1 MHKSLV
7 CLALLTL
14 VLSVSAFL
22 PRGGTKEAARTE
34 LERLGMDGDALE
46 LVLAVHQGDRKM
58 VDLLLAAEVSL
69 EGRDAEGRTPV
80 MIALKK
86 GRPDLA
92 ERLIAAG
99 ANLKARDGEEATVLG
114 YAMKAAETSIV
125 KALLDLGVSPN
136 TRSPLGGRLV
146 AEAARQGRLASAKLL
161 LEFGASPNGQ
171 DDEGA
176 PLIFHATSRGAE
188 WMVRDLI
195 ETGVTMGERDDE
207 GNTLAHSLVKSESD
221 RLDLLSD
228 EVDLNA
234 LNEHGETPLHVAILE
249 GRTSLVP
256 TLLEHGA
263 SVKTSHP
270 SGWSSLQLALQ
281 RNDGEMVDELLKYG
295 ADPNRLGPEGRSTMD
310 LVMALDSPPE
320 QLNSLLRA
328 GLDPQ
333 TKGPDE
339 RTPLETVLAKR
350 DLRSAKFLISHGADP
365 GLALYNSVVEGDQEA
380 FDMLLQVTTDPNKG
394 HRESPLLAAVRGGHE
409 AMVERLLESGVS
421 ADQMGVEGQ
430 SALHL
435 GVAMDH
441 AKITRHLLAAGADP
455 NIPFKQPIS
464 REFAKRI
471 RDRGYIKWQFK
482 YDRRITPLMVAADGG
497 NLDLARALIEH
508 GAKKNVWTK
517 RKTYYVIGFAARR
530 DDVKMMQLLLG
541 VDPDN
546 ERRWAKIDLSDQ
558 KAYVYDNKTGE
569 LIYETK
575 VSTGKKGHRT
585 RQGEFVVTNR
595 HRHHVSNIYKG
606 AKMPYFQR
614 FSCGDFGFH
623 QGYCPGYAASHGC
636 IRVPKGNAAKLW
648 EVLERGDR
656 VVIVE

>member
-14 VLSVSAFL
+14 VVSVSAFL
-22 PRGGTKEAARTE
+22 PGGGEKEMARAE
-34 LERLGMDGDALE
+34 LERLGMEGDALE
-46 LVLAVHQGDRKM
+46 LVLAVQKGDRAL
-58 VDLLLAAEVSL
+58 VDLLLAAGASPD
-69 EGRDAEGRTPV
+69 GRDDQDRTPI
-80 MIALKK
+80 MIALDS

-92 ERLIAAG
+92 ERLIEAG
-99 ANLKARDGEEATVLG
+99 ANLRTEDGKRSTVLTH
-114 YAMKAAETSIV
+114 AVEAAETSIV
-125 KALLDLGVSPN
+125 KLLLEKGVSPN
-136 TRSPLGGRLV
+136 TRSPLGGRVV

-176 PLIFHATSRGAE
+176 PLIFHATSWGAE
-188 WMVRDLI
+188 WMVKGLI
-195 ETGVTMGERDDE
+195 ERGVVVGERDNQ
-207 GNTLAHSLVKSESD
+207 GNSIAHSLVKNESD
-221 RLDLLSD
+221 RLDLLPD

-234 LNEHGETPLHVAILE
+234 VNEYGETPLHVAILE
-249 GRTSLVP
+249 GRSSLVP

-263 SVKTSHP
+263 SVMTSHP
-270 SGWSSLQLALQ
+270 SGWSSLHLALQ
-281 RNDGEMVDELLKYG
+281 RGDTEMVDSLLKHG

-310 LVMALDSPPE
+310 LVLALDSPPE
-320 QLNSLLRA
+320 QLNSLLRE
-328 GLDPQ
+328 GLDPH
-333 TKGPDE
+333 TKGPDD

-350 DLRSAKFLISHGADP
+350 DIRSAKFLITYGADP
-365 GLALYNSVVEGDQEA
+365 GFALYNAAVEGDQEV
-380 FDMLLQVTTDPNKG
+380 FEMLLQVGAELNKG
-394 HRESPLLAAVRGGHE
+394 PRESPLMAAVRGGHE
-409 AMVERLLESGVS
+409 KMVERLLESGVS
-421 ADQMGVEGQ
+421 AEQMGTEGQ

-435 GVAMDH
+435 AVAMDH
-441 AKITRHLLAAGADP
+441 AKITRHLLVAGADP
-455 NIPFKQPIS
+455 NGPYNQPIS
-464 REFAKRI
+464 SDFSKRI

-497 NLDLARALIEH
+497 NLDLARALIDH

-517 RKTYYVIGFAARR
+517 RKSYYVIGFAARR
-530 DDVKMMQLLLG
+530 EDVKMMQLLLG

-546 ERRWAKIDLSDQ
+546 ERRWAKIDLSEQ
-558 KAYVYDNKTGE
+558 KAYVYDRKTGE
-569 LIYETK
+569 QLYETK

-585 RQGEFVVTNR
+585 RLGEFVVTNR

-623 QGYCPGYAASHGC
+623 EGYCPGYAASHGC

-648 EVLERGDR
+648 EILERGDR